1 MSGIVIFSTAGVSSI
16 TGSTFET
23 FALTFRPVTKNYCRK
38 IGVSERSVT
47 RAVQELFKAG
57 LILIECKHTNRC
69 EIVANSG
76 TLARDIEKI
85 FEPDILSDN
94 SGKNISQQKD
104 NLSETHE
111 HEPKKEH
118 EKEPQ
123 SVEDFK
129 YKNPPHCCEGLVTI

>member
-1 MSGIVIFSTAGVSSI
+1 MFPKQKTIA
-16 TGSTFET
+16 
-23 FALTFRPVTKNYCRK
+23 AK

-57 LILIECKHTNRC
+57 VILIECKHTNRYK
-69 EIVANSG
+69 IVQNRG
-76 TLARDIEKI
+76 GFARENEKI
-85 FEPDILSDN
+85 FNTDNLSDN
-94 SGKNISQQKD
+94 SGKNIRQQKD